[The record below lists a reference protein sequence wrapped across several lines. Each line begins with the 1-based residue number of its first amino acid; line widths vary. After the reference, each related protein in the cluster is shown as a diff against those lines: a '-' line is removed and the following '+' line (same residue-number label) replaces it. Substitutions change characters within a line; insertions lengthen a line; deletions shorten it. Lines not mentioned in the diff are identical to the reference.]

1 MQKGIKRAVRTG
13 GIYYRVYKHH
23 GEIQVSRGVITATG
37 NFEPFSQSSP
47 WLTQNPKYT
56 MTLESG
62 KVLCEIEND
71 IPEAIEMVKN
81 SGYES
86 AKKTDKKNTKNLT
99 IEEAL
104 EILQDADLKY
114 EDKKYGEK
122 YGISYGMALGALK
135 ACSELLNKA
144 GADKTIEEA
153 YDSLPEKARK
163 ILNDLFCGNITIS
176 EYEAKIDEL
185 TREHAI
191 SYEFSTTETE
201 FNVIRHAVSRL
212 KVMLDIRLDPAH
224 RYYGKQPL
232 TTEERWSM
240 ETERAAARELIF
252 RLDAVKGETL

>member
-13 GIYYRVYKHH
+13 GIYYRVYKYH
-23 GEIQVSRGVITATG
+23 GEIMVSRGVITATG
-37 NFEPFSQSSP
+37 NFEPFNQSSP

-81 SGYES
+81 CGYES
-86 AKKTDKKNTKNLT
+86 AKKGTNKKLVKNPT
-99 IEEAL
+99 IEEAIEL
-104 EILQDADLKY
+104 LKDGAHNHKD
-114 EDKKYGEK
+114 ER
-122 YGISYGMALGALK
+122 YGIAYGMALGALK
-135 ACSELLNKA
+135 ACDELLKKA
-144 GADKTIEEA
+144 GYEKTIEEA
-153 YDSLPEKARK
+153 YDSLPERARK

-212 KVMLDIRLDPAH
+212 KTMLDIRLDPTH

-232 TTEERWSM
+232 TTEERGTM

-252 RLDAVKGETL
+252 RLDAVKGE